1 MTTTLAL
8 QTVLPAELYRLLLVL
23 CRVAAAL
30 MLLPGFGDGGLP
42 VRMRIMASLMM
53 ALCVAPLVGPAL
65 PVPNTWAILGAI
77 IAEVAVGAM
86 LGTLARVIIS
96 AVQVSGQII
105 GQCIGVSNIFTI
117 GVGPDSSATLGA
129 AIQAGC
135 VAALFA
141 IGGHHTALRAV
152 SDSYALFP
160 LGTLPI
166 IADSARLVA
175 ETVARS
181 FRLGL
186 QLSLPFLLL
195 ALLFNMVLGGINRAL
210 PAVPV
215 FMIGAPALLL
225 AGLHLIAATMPTLI
239 GETLA
244 AYAAVLRR

>member
-1 MTTTLAL
+1 MTAGLAL
-8 QTVLPAELYRLLLVL
+8 QVALPAELYRLLLVL

-30 MLLPGFGDGGLP
+30 MLLPGFGDGGVP
-42 VRMRIMASLMM
+42 VRMRIMAGLMM
-53 ALCVAPLVGPAL
+53 ALCIAPLLGPAQ
-65 PVPNTWAILGAI
+65 PVPGTWTMFGAI
-77 IAEVAVGAM
+77 AAEVVVGAM
-86 LGTLARVIIS
+86 IGTLARIIIS
-96 AVQVSGQII
+96 AVQAAGQII
-105 GQCIGVSNIFTI
+105 GQCIGVSNIFTL

-152 SDSYALFP
+152 VDSYGLFP
-160 LGTLPI
+160 LGTLPE
-166 IADSARLVA
+166 IADSARLIS
-175 ETVARS
+175 ETVSRS

-225 AGLHLIAATMPTLI
+225 AGLHLMAATMPSLL
-239 GETLA
+239 GETLG
-244 AYAAVLRR
+244 AYAAVLRP